1 MRDFFMPFINSI
13 KILGISLLVAVLA
26 GCAGTRTVDPETA
39 RANLQNSNF
48 KAYAQKYVDSKGNP
62 TYDKT
67 SLLDTLEAAKAFND
81 AGMWA
86 LSREAFNASSS
97 MMMWKEDTV
106 LTPAG
111 ITTLV
116 GTTLTNDTL
125 APYTG
130 KIFQGGMIDYYQAM
144 NSLMMGDEA
153 AARVNFNRVAV
164 RQNNAV
170 TQLEAFAKSTDES
183 IKEGF
188 GQQGSES
195 AQKSLVNIAPKL
207 ADGKQDLPSGLSKA
221 KIRNATADVMSSV
234 FRSTSGAGQADK
246 GGNLPVSLLRNAGT
260 AASSQGGAALVRQLT
275 NDLQVGRGEIKNKVI
290 VIYEDGIGPGFS
302 EFRIDLPL
310 FLVSSTVT
318 YSGIALPKFKAGTP
332 AFGSIKLG
340 PTGASTVVMTNMNE
354 LAGLEFDAAYRG
366 IVAKAILSTIIKT
379 VAQAAVNTA
388 VDRQVGNSLLGTL
401 LKVGTGAAQAA
412 LTRADTRAWTN
423 LPNTIQVGYIE
434 RPANGSLQITTAN
447 GNPVGSVQLENAPN
461 NLVVIKASGT
471 GGKPAVYTQS
481 LPVLRPALGT

>member
-1 MRDFFMPFINSI
+1 MHLLKIL
-13 KILGISLLVAVLA
+13 KILGVFFIVAVLA
-26 GCAGTRTVDPETA
+26 GCAGTRTVDPQAA
-39 RANLQNSNF
+39 RAHLQSSNF
-48 KAYAQKYVDSKGNP
+48 KAYAQKYLDSKGNP

-67 SLLDTLEAAKAFND
+67 NLLDTLEAGKAFND

-86 LSREAFNASSS
+86 LSREAFNVSST

-106 LTPAG
+106 ATPAG
-111 ITTLV
+111 ITALI

-125 APYTG
+125 GPYTG

-144 NSLMMGDEA
+144 NSLMIGDEA

-170 TQLEAFAKSTDES
+170 TQLEAFAKSTNES

-188 GQQGSES
+188 GQAGSES
-195 AQKSLVNIAPKL
+195 AQKSLVQITPKL
-207 ADGKQDLPSGLSKA
+207 VDGKQDLPSGMSKA

-234 FRSTSGAGQADK
+234 FRSTSGVGQADK
-246 GGNLPVSLLRNAGT
+246 GGNLPVSLLKNAGT
-260 AASSQGGAALVRQLT
+260 AASTQGGTALINQLT
-275 NDLQVGRGEIKNKVI
+275 RDLQVGRGEIKNKVI

-310 FLVSSTVT
+310 FLVSRTVT
-318 YSGIALPKFKAGTP
+318 YSGIALPKFQAGTP
-332 AFGSIKLG
+332 AFGSLNVG
-340 PTGASTVVMTNMNE
+340 PSRSSTVVMTNMNE

-366 IVAKAILSTIIKT
+366 IVAKAVLSTIIKT
-379 VAQAAVNTA
+379 VAQAAVNNA

-412 LTRADTRAWTN
+412 LTKADTRAWAN
-423 LPNTIQVGYIE
+423 LPNTIQVGYID
-434 RPANGSLQITTAN
+434 RPVNGSLQITTAN
-447 GNPVGSVQLENAPN
+447 GNPVASVQLENSPN
-461 NLVVIKASGT
+461 NLVVIKASGK
-471 GGKPAVYTQS
+471 GAKPTVYTQS
-481 LPVLRPALGT
+481 LPVLKPALGT